1 MISRPFGAS
10 RRQFLAMFSGTAA
23 AIGLAACSAPAPAQP
38 TAPAAAQPT
47 AAPAAPKPTT
57 APAAAATTAPA
68 AATTAPAAAAAAP
81 TTAPAVAQ
89 KGTLTF
95 SWFDWLPARLLND
108 LGKEYVK
115 VGGYSIQ
122 GDLVGA
128 TQWHD
133 KIFTE
138 FAAKGGADFPI
149 LDSQWIG
156 EGVAGGHIIEITDFA
171 QKNVNLKDINPP
183 SLRSYGEYPQ
193 GSGKLYGLPCEQ
205 DAMAYVV
212 RKDLFQDPKEQQA
225 FKAKYSRDLVP
236 AKTWNEYYD
245 IAEFFNR
252 PDQGLFGT
260 AMHFAAAYDAITCNF
275 NQIMW
280 SYGGQLWDGKAKTD
294 GFINSE
300 SGVQALQFMQKLFK
314 ISPPGSGNWWF
325 DEVNNAMA
333 QGQVAQSINWFA
345 FHAGLVDP
353 KSSKVADKLIWGVV
367 PAGPKAHVA
376 HLGGMGIHISSYS
389 KNKDAA
395 LDFVKW
401 FHTTEVQKTW
411 AQAGALTANLPI
423 LNSTEFVAYEPWNQ
437 SFKETLPLLNDFWN
451 LPEYAKMLDLQE
463 KTLNAAVVN
472 DTDAKTAL
480 DKIAKGQ
487 QQILE
492 DAGYSA

>member
-1 MISRPFGAS
+1 MISRPSGVN
-10 RRQFLAMFSGTAA
+10 RRQFLSIFSSTVA
-23 AIGLAACSAPAPAQP
+23 AIGVAACAAPAPAQP
-38 TAPAAAQPT
+38 TAAPPP
-47 AAPAAPKPTT
+47 AAPAAKPTTAPAAPPTT
-57 APAAAATTAPA
+57 APAAAATS
-68 AATTAPAAAAAAP
+68 APAAAAA

-108 LGKEYVK
+108 LGKDYVK
-115 VGGYSIQ
+115 VGGWSIQ

-156 EGVAGGHIIEITDFA
+156 EGVAGGHIVEITDYA
-171 QKNVNLKDINPP
+171 QKNINLKDINPP
-183 SLRSYGEYPQ
+183 SLTSYGEFPQ

-205 DAMAYVV
+205 DALAYVV
-212 RKDLFQDPKEQQA
+212 RKDLFQDAKEQQA
-225 FKAKYSRDLVP
+225 FKAKYNRDLAP
-236 AKTWNEYYD
+236 ARNWDEYYD

-252 PDQGLFGT
+252 PEQGLYGT

-275 NQIMW
+275 NQILW
-280 SYGGQLWDGKAKTD
+280 SWGGELWDGKAKTD

-300 SGVQALQFMQKLFK
+300 AGVGALQWMQKLYRV
-314 ISPPGSGNWWF
+314 SPPGSGNWWF

-333 QGQVAQSINWFA
+333 QGQVAQAINWFA

-353 KSSKVADKLIWGVV
+353 KASKVADKIIWGVV

-401 FHTTEVQKTW
+401 FQTQEVQKKW
-411 AQAGALTANLPI
+411 AQAGALTANVTI
-423 LNSTEFVAYEPWNQ
+423 LNSPEFVSYEPWNQ
-437 SFKETLPLLNDFWN
+437 TFKETLPLLRDFWN
-451 LPEYAKMLDLQE
+451 LPEYARMLDLQE

-472 DTDAKTAL
+472 QTDAREAL

-487 QQILE
+487 QSILE
-492 DAGYSA
+492 DAGYA

>member
-1 MISRPFGAS
+1 MISRPSGVN
-10 RRQFLAMFSGTAA
+10 RRQFLSIFSSTVA
-23 AIGLAACSAPAPAQP
+23 AIGVAACAAPAPAQP
-38 TAPAAAQPT
+38 TAAPPP
-47 AAPAAPKPTT
+47 AAPAAKPTTAPAAPPTT
-57 APAAAATTAPA
+57 APAAAATS
-68 AATTAPAAAAAAP
+68 APAAAAA

-108 LGKEYVK
+108 LGKDYVK
-115 VGGYSIQ
+115 VGGWSIQ

-156 EGVAGGHIIEITDFA
+156 EGVAGGHIVEITDYA
-171 QKNVNLKDINPP
+171 QKNINLKDINPP
-183 SLRSYGEYPQ
+183 SLTSYGEFPQ

-205 DAMAYVV
+205 DALAYVV
-212 RKDLFQDPKEQQA
+212 RKDLFQE
-225 FKAKYSRDLVP
+225 AKYNRDLAP
-236 AKTWNEYYD
+236 ARNWDEYYD

-252 PDQGLFGT
+252 PEQGLYGT

-275 NQIMW
+275 NQILW
-280 SYGGQLWDGKAKTD
+280 SWGGELWDGKAKTD

-300 SGVQALQFMQKLFK
+300 AGVGALQWMQKLYRV
-314 ISPPGSGNWWF
+314 SPPGSGNWWF

-333 QGQVAQSINWFA
+333 QGQVAQAINWFA

-353 KSSKVADKLIWGVV
+353 KASKVADKIIWGVV

-401 FHTTEVQKTW
+401 FQTQEVQKKW
-411 AQAGALTANLPI
+411 AQAGALTANVTI
-423 LNSTEFVAYEPWNQ
+423 LNSPEFVSYEPWNQ
-437 SFKETLPLLNDFWN
+437 TFKETLPLLRDFWN
-451 LPEYAKMLDLQE
+451 LPEYARMLDLQE

-472 DTDAKTAL
+472 QTDAREAL

-487 QQILE
+487 QSILE
-492 DAGYSA
+492 DAGYA